1 MTRSVPPRTSVV
13 AKVCRRMWTVVS
25 SSRAGSCGDAGDA
38 VVGAPDAE
46 ALPALVEEE
55 GGTVVGVGPVGTSE
69 RVRQRAD

>member
-13 AKVCRRMWTVVS
+13 AKVSVVS